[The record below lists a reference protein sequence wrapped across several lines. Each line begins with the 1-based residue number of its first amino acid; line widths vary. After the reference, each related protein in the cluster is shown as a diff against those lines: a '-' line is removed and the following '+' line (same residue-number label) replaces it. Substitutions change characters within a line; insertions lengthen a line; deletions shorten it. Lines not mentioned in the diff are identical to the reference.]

1 MVTCDGKKTRS
12 ASGLSRWLAAAS
24 LLTGSLVYAEVL
36 ISSQYS
42 LSAPVMVNGG
52 ANTVSPN
59 YRIQTGILGQTVS
72 GGAQS
77 QNYNNSGGFVVPTVA
92 LPAADLRD
100 AYLFPNPFKPNSPGR
115 FQAAGITFSHLPAEA
130 TISVFAITG
139 RQVAKLHKTDGTVDS
154 YKWNVTN
161 SDGQKLASGVYLYL
175 ITAPGGGKA
184 RGKFAVIR

>member
-1 MVTCDGKKTRS
+1 MPIFFKSVLRR
-12 ASGLSRWLAAAS
+12 SRWLAAAA

-42 LSAPVMVNGG
+42 LSVPVMANGG

-59 YRIQTGILGQTVS
+59 YGIRTGILGQAVS

-77 QNYNNSGGFVVPTVA
+77 LNYNNSGGFVVPTTA
-92 LPAADLRD
+92 LPADLRD
-100 AYLFPNPFKPNSPGR
+100 AYVYPNPFKPNSPGR
-115 FQAAGITFSHLPAEA
+115 FQAAEITFGHLPAVAE
-130 TISVFAITG
+130 IGIFAITG
-139 RQVAKLHKTDGTVDS
+139 KQVAKLHKTDTTVDF

-161 SDGQKLASGVYLYL
+161 SDGQKLASGVYLYF

>member
-1 MVTCDGKKTRS
+1 MS
-12 ASGLSRWLAAAS
+12 LWLAAA
-24 LLTGSLVYAEVL
+24 LLTGSLVYAGVL

-42 LSAPVMVNGG
+42 LSAPVMANGG

-59 YRIQTGILGQTVS
+59 YRIQTGILGQAVA
-72 GGAQS
+72 GAAQS

-100 AYLFPNPFKPNSPGR
+100 AYAFPNPFKPNSPGR
-115 FQAAGITFSHLPAEA
+115 FQAAEITFGHLPAEV
-130 TISVFAITG
+130 TIGIFSIAG
-139 RQVAKLHKTDGTVDS
+139 KQVAKLHKTDTAVDF

-161 SDGQKLASGVYLYL
+161 SDGQKLASGVYIYFM
-175 ITAPGGGKA
+175 TAPGGGKA

>member
-1 MVTCDGKKTRS
+1 MATCSVKKTRP
-12 ASGLSRWLAAAS
+12 ATGLSRWLAAAV

-42 LSAPVMVNGG
+42 LSAPVMANAG

-59 YRIQTGILGQTVS
+59 YAIRTGILGQAVS

-77 QNYNNSGGFVVPTVA
+77 LNYNNSGGFVVPTLA

-100 AYLFPNPFKPNSPGR
+100 AYVYPNPFKPNSPGR
-115 FQAAGITFSHLPAEA
+115 FQAAEITFGHLPAEA
-130 TISVFAITG
+130 TIAVFAITG
-139 RQVAKLHKTDGTVDS
+139 KQVAKLHKTDTTVDF

-161 SDGQKLASGVYLYL
+161 GDGQKLASGVYIYYM
-175 ITAPGGGKA
+175 TAPGGGRA